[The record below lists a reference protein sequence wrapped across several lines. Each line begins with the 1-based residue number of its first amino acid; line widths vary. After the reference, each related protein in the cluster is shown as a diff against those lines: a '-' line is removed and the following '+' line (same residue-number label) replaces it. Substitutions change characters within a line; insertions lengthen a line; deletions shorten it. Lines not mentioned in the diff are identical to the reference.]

1 MGKTVTNIVSAGLM
15 VAGVIVTGGLG
26 TALIA
31 AGIAVQAAGT
41 MIFKDKMPSG
51 YRDQSERKQML
62 RSASAPEA
70 IIVGKTVCSGL
81 LFFAEEEK
89 GEQTENERLFLAL
102 AIAAHKLDHIGQIWL
117 NDDLIGEFGD
127 KAEYEFHN
135 GRTDCDP
142 YMLKNAPSWKED
154 MIGDGLAWLRLTLKY
169 DAEKFPYGVPNVKVE
184 VWGKQIHDPRTDKTV
199 WSNNGALVILDFYRS
214 YLSVPDSDIDFDAFK
229 VAADLCDEAVTTPEG
244 NTEPRYTING
254 AYELSE
260 SPASIL
266 DHMHK
271 CIAAEPTYVAGKHG
285 ILMQAYNGP
294 AVLRIE
300 PNQII
305 DTVNITPELAL
316 RDATNAIYGTFVDA
330 EQQYIKTDFEP
341 VIVNEWVDEDGLEIK
356 ENMDYRFV
364 SSPYQA
370 ARLANLYLRKKRAG
384 RRIQLKMNMDGYAY
398 RPGDV
403 VLLNLP
409 QIGIQNFECRVAEWK
424 FHPQE
429 GVDILL
435 EEDGAYIYEDIV
447 GKPFV
452 RPPFTV
458 LPTGGVAPPLNLTF
472 VPTNIG
478 EVVQG
483 YLSWQSAAADVRYNT
498 VNILENGKVI
508 QSIQVPSD
516 RVDLSGLV
524 RGSYRAEVRSIN
536 AAGAMS
542 APAIVDFDIQAPPK
556 PVSVEMVGGMFSLT
570 CIPHGG
576 ETAQHGYT
584 FEFWF
589 SDKKLASTNDHDVTT
604 KANRQ
609 GQGQFWTK
617 ENLKADTDYW
627 FYVRTVNS
635 YGKSPFVEAV
645 GQASGTPKD
654 MLDELGNN
662 FLTNEAGQIMQ
673 DQIDFS
679 KNEIEVI
686 AREQLEIKQNV
697 VDIDEKTIELDTAT
711 KELSKKTVELESS
724 ALDVSNKVLQLN
736 TDVNIVSEAVMQNT
750 VSLNQVTFRLM
761 EEEGTR
767 KAEILD
773 VREII
778 IDDQKAF
785 ARYQSQVS
793 SQFEY
798 VAADVYNLQQ
808 SLATTNEAFAQQMS
822 QVRADLNTTNE
833 GMGKIA
839 ARVTTNE
846 EATANLEKSQ
856 AKFEQVTLAEF
867 EYQRA
872 YINQI
877 STAFSDSQMSISE
890 SVMQLSAQH
899 TSLHDRTLK
908 AEAKI
913 TKTEKAVAD
922 ESKARAE
929 MGVQMDARFGDA
941 EGAIAR
947 LDEVQSEQGKTFAQT
962 TEQLRSEI
970 KTGDEKLQEGLDN
983 QGRELSDISSAVDSQ
998 KQTIANL
1005 EQTTTEAKE
1014 TQQSNY
1020 NELHSNIVNLQ
1031 QTQASESAANAESA
1045 LQIAAQVNNLNDKQ
1059 LASEAHIRRNDK
1071 AIAEQ
1076 GLALAKSET
1085 EILARVG
1092 DNTARIAEVDKV
1104 VSDLEST
1111 TAEHAKEISAQFEE
1125 TDAKLLENQ
1134 QAIASEKEA
1143 RALSEQG
1150 LNARIGKAE
1159 SSIAQS
1165 FEAISDVD
1173 KAQTEKSEQL
1183 KTELDESIAV
1193 INEHSK
1199 TLTTLEESTT
1209 ELKQTQQSLH
1219 EETQSSIANLQQ
1231 TVANAEAASAESV
1244 LQTAAQ
1250 TTLLHDENLKVNA
1263 RVTHQESVIVD
1274 QGKAQA
1280 KLEEKVDAQYADN
1293 QATFVDVRKS
1303 LAEQDKA
1310 HSERTEQV
1318 RAELGKDINSNKE
1331 ELSKVSAAVTT
1342 NTQAIAKTDETVTE
1356 LQQLQTS
1363 QFNDNSSSIANVQHT
1378 QANADSTHAEST
1390 LQLAVQQNQQGTELL
1405 RAKASIRETNKII
1418 VDNDKAYAQKF
1429 TQIDAQLGENGARF
1443 TRVEE
1448 ALADTQQS
1456 VAKSHEQ
1463 LNAKFDSRIDTV
1475 QAQIDT
1481 QKEAIAKQDQAIA
1494 KVNTDLSTRIGQAE
1508 SSISDNKQ
1516 SISDNEQALADFS
1529 QLTRAEFD
1537 NQQAAIEQRGQTI
1550 FDHNGNGSAIYTIK
1564 AGIWW
1569 NGQYYDSK
1577 FMMGAEVKNGQVVTQ
1592 IGFSAD
1598 TFGIFNPSS
1607 GKLEPVFFVENGQVF
1622 INEAFINQATIEKLL
1637 IGSTIKSK
1645 NWDPATKK
1653 GLMLDFE
1660 KGKLIANDAEIT
1672 GKIYATDGEFNGT
1685 VYIEKLIGDVSNTY
1699 IISPWSTVIIEP
1711 EKYDRIIICPS
1722 ISIARKASVIR
1733 SDRWFNALEKN
1744 GVEFVRAELGE
1755 DYRVGTSDSG
1765 HTILTANPGI
1775 SCGSVII
1782 KANERASIKYVA
1794 SNDRDLIF
1802 NKTTLIV
1809 IKK

>member
-31 AGIAVQAAGT
+31 AGIAVQAAGS

-51 YRDQSERKQML
+51 YRDQSERKQIL
-62 RSASAPEA
+62 RSAVAPET

-89 GEQTENERLFLAL
+89 GDQTENERLFMAL
-102 AIAAHKLDHIGQIWL
+102 AIAAHKVDRIGQIWL
-117 NDDLIGEFGD
+117 NDDLIGTFGD
-127 KAEYEFHN
+127 KASYEFHN

-184 VWGKQIHDPRTDKTV
+184 VWGKQIYDPRTDKTV
-199 WSNNGALVILDFYRS
+199 WSNNGALVILDYYRS

-229 VAADLCDEAVTTPEG
+229 VAADLCDEPVTTPEG
-244 NTEPRYTING
+244 ETEPRYTING

-260 SPASIL
+260 SPASVL

-316 RDATNAIYGTFVDA
+316 RDATNAIYGTFIDA
-330 EQQYIKTDFEP
+330 EQQYIQTDFEP
-341 VIVNEWVDEDGLEIK
+341 VIVDEWVDEDGLEIK

-429 GVDILL
+429 GVELLL
-435 EEDGAYIYEDIV
+435 EEDGPYIYEDII

-589 SDKKLASTNDHDVTT
+589 SDKKLASTNDVEVTT

-617 ENLKADTDYW
+617 DNLKAGTDYW

-635 YGKSPFVEAV
+635 YGKSQFVEAV

-654 MLDELGNN
+654 MVDELGDT
-662 FLTNEAGQIMQ
+662 FLTNEAGKQMQ
-673 DQIDFS
+673 EQIDFS
-679 KNEIEVI
+679 KEAI
-686 AREQLEIKQNV
+686 AEL
-697 VDIDEKTIELDTAT
+697 ELDAIDV
-711 KELSKKTVELESS
+711 KQKVVSIDRDVE
-724 ALDVSNKVLQLN
+724 A
-736 TDVNIVSEAVMQNT
+736 VNEAVMMNT
-750 VSLNQVTFRLM
+750 QFTTEVHFSLK
-761 EEEGTR
+761 EEVADR
-767 KAEILD
+767 KAEIFRIEQVQVTD
-773 VREII
+773 REAAARWQEKISAEVSYNAAEI
-778 IDDQKAF
+778 LNIKDTQTSYEKAT
-785 ARYQSQVS
+785 AQQISQVK
-793 SQFEY
+793 
-798 VAADVYNLQQ
+798 ADVDGVK
-808 SLATTNEAFAQQMS
+808 S
-822 QVRADLNTTNE
+822 
-833 GMGKIA
+833 
-839 ARVTTNE
+839 RVTTVE
-846 EATANLEKSQ
+846 TATADLKQSQ
-856 AKFEQVTLAEF
+856 AKFEQ
-867 EYQRA
+867 
-872 YINQI
+872 
-877 STAFSDSQMSISE
+877 
-890 SVMQLSAQH
+890 
-899 TSLHDRTLK
+899 
-908 AEAKI
+908 
-913 TKTEKAVAD
+913 
-922 ESKARAE
+922 
-929 MGVQMDARFGDA
+929 
-941 EGAIAR
+941 
-947 LDEVQSEQGKTFAQT
+947 
-962 TEQLRSEI
+962 
-970 KTGDEKLQEGLDN
+970 
-983 QGRELSDISSAVDSQ
+983 
-998 KQTIANL
+998 
-1005 EQTTTEAKE
+1005 
-1014 TQQSNY
+1014 
-1020 NELHSNIVNLQ
+1020 
-1031 QTQASESAANAESA
+1031 
-1045 LQIAAQVNNLNDKQ
+1045 
-1059 LASEAHIRRNDK
+1059 
-1071 AIAEQ
+1071 
-1076 GLALAKSET
+1076 
-1085 EILARVG
+1085 
-1092 DNTARIAEVDKV
+1092 
-1104 VSDLEST
+1104 ST
-1111 TAEHAKEISAQFEE
+1111 TAEFGEMRGYITHFE
-1125 TDAKLLENQ
+1125 T
-1134 QAIASEKEA
+1134 S
-1143 RALSEQG
+1143 LSNVE
-1150 LNARIGKAE
+1150 LAV
-1159 SSIAQS
+1159 S
-1165 FEAISDVD
+1165 EAIMQTTAQVNQHSSELLQSKADV
-1173 KAQTEKSEQL
+1173 KR
-1183 KTELDESIAV
+1183 
-1193 INEHSK
+1193 
-1199 TLTTLEESTT
+1199 
-1209 ELKQTQQSLH
+1209 
-1219 EETQSSIANLQQ
+1219 IANA
-1231 TVANAEAASAESV
+1231 TATNEKATAELAESV
-1244 LQTAAQ
+1244 
-1250 TTLLHDENLKVNA
+1250 
-1263 RVTHQESVIVD
+1263 
-1274 QGKAQA
+1274 KAHYEDSQA
-1280 KLEEKVDAQYADN
+1280 E
-1293 QATFVDVRKS
+1293 FVDVRKS
-1303 LAEQDKA
+1303 IAEKDKA

-1318 RAELGKDINSNKE
+1318 CAELGKDINSNKE

-1342 NTQAIAKTDETVTE
+1342 NTKAIAKTDETVTE

-1390 LQLAVQQNQQGTELL
+1390 LQLAAQQNEQGSELL

-1564 AGIWW
+1564 TGVNW
-1569 NGQYYDSK
+1569 NNQYYDAK
-1577 FMMGAEVKNGQVVTQ
+1577 FMMGAEVKNGTVSTK

-1645 NWDPATKK
+1645 NWDPLAKK

-1660 KGKLIANDAEIT
+1660 NGKLIANDAEIT

-1722 ISIARKASVIR
+1722 ISIARKTSTSRLYNMFV
-1733 SDRWFNALEKN
+1733 ALQKN
-1744 GVEFVRAELGE
+1744 GVEFVRANLGE
-1755 DYRVGTSDSG
+1755 DFRIGFSDSG
-1765 HTILTANPGI
+1765 HDILTATPGI

-1794 SNDRDLIF
+1794 SDNSNLIL

>member
-1 MGKTVTNIVSAGLM
+1 MGKVVSNIVSTGLM
-15 VAGVIVTGGLG
+15 IAGAIMGGPAG
-26 TALIA
+26 WAVIA
-31 AGIAVQAAGT
+31 AGMATQFAGS
-41 MIFKDKMPSG
+41 MIFKDKVPSG

-62 RSASAPEA
+62 RSSKAPET

-89 GEQTENERLFLAL
+89 GDQTENERLFMAL
-102 AIAAHKLDHIGQIWL
+102 AIAAHKVDHIGQIWL
-117 NDDLIGEFGD
+117 NDDLISEFGD
-127 KAEYEFHN
+127 KADYEFHN
-135 GRTDCDP
+135 SRTDCDP

-184 VWGKQIHDPRTDKTV
+184 VWGKQIYDPRTGKTV
-199 WSNNGALVILDFYRS
+199 WSNNGALVILDYYRS
-214 YLSVPDSDIDFDAFK
+214 YLNVPDSDIDFDAFK
-229 VAADLCDEAVTTPEG
+229 VAADLCDEPVMTPEG

-260 SPASIL
+260 SPASVL

-305 DTVNITPELAL
+305 DTVNITPELGL

-330 EQQYIKTDFEP
+330 EQQYIQTDFEP
-341 VIVNEWVDEDGLEIK
+341 VIVEEWVEEDGLEIK
-356 ENMDYRFV
+356 ENIDYRFIV
-364 SSPYQA
+364 SPYQA
-370 ARLANLYLRKKRAG
+370 ARVTNLYLRKKRAG
-384 RRIQLKMNMDGYAY
+384 RRIQSKMNMDGYAY

-403 VLLNLP
+403 CLLNLP
-409 QIGIQNFECRVAEWK
+409 HIGIQDFECRVAEWK

-429 GVDILL
+429 GVELLL
-435 EEDGAYIYEDIV
+435 EEDGPHIYEDII

-516 RVDLSGLV
+516 RVELSGLV

-556 PVSVEMVGGMFSLT
+556 PISVEMVGGIFSLT

-589 SDKKLASTNDHDVTT
+589 SDKKLASTNDVEVTT

-617 ENLKADTDYW
+617 DNLKAGTDYW

-635 YGKSPFVEAV
+635 YGKSQFVEAV

-654 MLDELGNN
+654 MVDELGDT
-662 FLTNEAGQIMQ
+662 FLTNEAGKQMQ
-673 DQIDFS
+673 EQIDFS
-679 KNEIEVI
+679 KEAI
-686 AREQLEIKQNV
+686 AEL
-697 VDIDEKTIELDTAT
+697 ELDTIDV
-711 KELSKKTVELESS
+711 KQKVVSIDRDVE
-724 ALDVSNKVLQLN
+724 A
-736 TDVNIVSEAVMQNT
+736 VNEAVMMNT
-750 VSLNQVTFRLM
+750 QFTTEVHFSLK
-761 EEEGTR
+761 EEVADR
-767 KAEILD
+767 KAEIFRIEQVQVTD
-773 VREII
+773 REAAARWQEKISAEVSYNAAEI
-778 IDDQKAF
+778 LNIKDTQTSYEKAT
-785 ARYQSQVS
+785 AQQISQVK
-793 SQFEY
+793 
-798 VAADVYNLQQ
+798 ADVDGVK
-808 SLATTNEAFAQQMS
+808 S
-822 QVRADLNTTNE
+822 
-833 GMGKIA
+833 
-839 ARVTTNE
+839 RVTTVE
-846 EATANLEKSQ
+846 TATADLKQSQ
-856 AKFEQVTLAEF
+856 AKFEQ
-867 EYQRA
+867 
-872 YINQI
+872 
-877 STAFSDSQMSISE
+877 
-890 SVMQLSAQH
+890 
-899 TSLHDRTLK
+899 
-908 AEAKI
+908 
-913 TKTEKAVAD
+913 
-922 ESKARAE
+922 
-929 MGVQMDARFGDA
+929 
-941 EGAIAR
+941 
-947 LDEVQSEQGKTFAQT
+947 
-962 TEQLRSEI
+962 
-970 KTGDEKLQEGLDN
+970 
-983 QGRELSDISSAVDSQ
+983 
-998 KQTIANL
+998 
-1005 EQTTTEAKE
+1005 
-1014 TQQSNY
+1014 
-1020 NELHSNIVNLQ
+1020 
-1031 QTQASESAANAESA
+1031 
-1045 LQIAAQVNNLNDKQ
+1045 
-1059 LASEAHIRRNDK
+1059 
-1071 AIAEQ
+1071 
-1076 GLALAKSET
+1076 
-1085 EILARVG
+1085 
-1092 DNTARIAEVDKV
+1092 
-1104 VSDLEST
+1104 ST
-1111 TAEHAKEISAQFEE
+1111 TAEFGEMRGYITHFE
-1125 TDAKLLENQ
+1125 T
-1134 QAIASEKEA
+1134 S
-1143 RALSEQG
+1143 LSNVE
-1150 LNARIGKAE
+1150 LAV
-1159 SSIAQS
+1159 S
-1165 FEAISDVD
+1165 EAIMQTTAQVNQHSSELLQSKADV
-1173 KAQTEKSEQL
+1173 KR
-1183 KTELDESIAV
+1183 
-1193 INEHSK
+1193 
-1199 TLTTLEESTT
+1199 
-1209 ELKQTQQSLH
+1209 
-1219 EETQSSIANLQQ
+1219 IANA
-1231 TVANAEAASAESV
+1231 TATNEKATAELAESV
-1244 LQTAAQ
+1244 
-1250 TTLLHDENLKVNA
+1250 
-1263 RVTHQESVIVD
+1263 
-1274 QGKAQA
+1274 KAHYEDSQA
-1280 KLEEKVDAQYADN
+1280 E
-1293 QATFVDVRKS
+1293 FVDVRKS
-1303 LAEQDKA
+1303 IAEQDKA

-1342 NTQAIAKTDETVTE
+1342 NTKAIAKTDETVTE

-1390 LQLAVQQNQQGTELL
+1390 LQLAVQQNQQGTEIL
-1405 RAKASIRETNKII
+1405 RAKASIRETNKI
-1418 VDNDKAYAQKF
+1418 VADNDKAYAQKF

-1463 LNAKFDSRIDTV
+1463 LNAKFDSRINTV

-1564 AGIWW
+1564 TGINW
-1569 NGQYYDSK
+1569 NNQYYDAK
-1577 FMMGAEVKNGQVVTQ
+1577 FMMGAEVRNGKVVTQ

-1645 NWDPATKK
+1645 NWDPSAKK

-1660 KGKLIANDAEIT
+1660 NGKLIANDAEIT

-1685 VYIEKLIGDVSNTY
+1685 VYVEKLIGDNAVAATY
-1699 IISPWSTVIIEP
+1699 KYATKEETHGS
-1711 EKYDRIIICPS
+1711 KYDQVIESKIIYTGGMPYDVDLLMPTMQFESTGSYSDAIIDAYVQIIIDGVTHTPQTTKMINGRSWKLVCSFYATIPAS
-1722 ISIARKASVIR
+1722 KKDVVVTVRYTTYHAGKCTTKILPAMVIACKHNSSSFKIS
-1733 SDRWFNALEKN
+1733 
-1744 GVEFVRAELGE
+1744 
-1755 DYRVGTSDSG
+1755 
-1765 HTILTANPGI
+1765 
-1775 SCGSVII
+1775 
-1782 KANERASIKYVA
+1782 
-1794 SNDRDLIF
+1794 
-1802 NKTTLIV
+1802 
-1809 IKK
+1809 